1 MVLDLFTFNNPEKNP
16 EEVGE
21 EEIQPDMIKCP
32 KVVYIDVTDSI
43 LDFAGNASSVST
55 SGQLAGT
62 IITGEN
68 HQITGYLFSDHNVA
82 SKHLNQISTE
92 QK

>member
-1 MVLDLFTFNNPEKNP
+1 MVLNLLTFKNPEKNP
-16 EEVGE
+16 EEVGK
-21 EEIQPDMIKCP
+21 EEIEPDMTTCP
-32 KVVYIDVTDSI
+32 ETIYLNVKDSI